1 MSLNAG
7 EHGAETV
14 EFALIGPI
22 AIFLVFGIIYGLL
35 AIAAQVTLTQ
45 ASAVGARYAS
55 IPTDQIARTFPTA
68 SAVASKVYAS
78 APFFKPGNCATT
90 VTGATTANSPVS
102 LNVSCAFPNPAGDLM
117 NGMRRLFLR
126 DSAAP
131 YSSSITMTASATSRR
146 E

>member
-1 MSLNAG
+1 MRPEAG

-14 EFALIGPI
+14 EFALIAPL
-22 AIFLVFGIIYGLL
+22 AIFLIFGMIYALL

-45 ASAVGARYAS
+45 ASAMGARYAS
-55 IPTDQIARTFPTA
+55 IPTDQIARTFPSA

-78 APFFKPGNCATT
+78 AQFFKPGNCATT
-90 VTGATTANSPVS
+90 VTGATAANSLVS

-117 NGMRRLFLR
+117 NGIRRLFLG
-126 DSAAP
+126 DSEAP
-131 YSSSITMTASATSRR
+131 YSSSLTMTASATSRR